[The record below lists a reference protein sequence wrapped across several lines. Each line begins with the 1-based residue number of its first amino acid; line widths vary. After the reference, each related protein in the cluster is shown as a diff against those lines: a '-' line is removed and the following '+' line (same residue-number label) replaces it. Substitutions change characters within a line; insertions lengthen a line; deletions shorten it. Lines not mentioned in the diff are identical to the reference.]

1 VKIFI
6 LNSAP
11 KYTGEAAHS
20 VDLTEQLIAH
30 GHQVLLILRS
40 DNIVADHAR
49 RRGIPVAATL
59 SYRFDPH
66 LSIRDIKTLRQLI
79 LREQP
84 DIIHCHRGNDH
95 GLAAL
100 VIATLRK
107 KPALVRTRHRVIPV
121 NLGRLNR
128 WLFLRAT
135 DGIISVSQCA
145 AKSFGPMLRWIEP
158 RHTIVYSSADTEY
171 FNPDR
176 RSVSWRQTNG
186 ITDDRIIIGLIA
198 RLQRVKGQVIFLK
211 AAALVGVRHPQVR
224 FLIAGGGVPRRHEK
238 LKQVAAE
245 LGLADRVLFFEWLP
259 EINEAMASL
268 DVGVLAS
275 LGSEGSSR
283 ITYEYMASGL
293 PIIAT
298 AVGCIPE
305 VITDDKTGLVVE
317 PNDPEAL
324 ARAMEKLLNNPEK
337 RKQLAINAH
346 QRSQDFYNRKRWLE
360 ETIAAYQKAIIHQTN
375 PRGMKGWFED
385 TVHILRLGQQEATH
399 KSSNR
404 FRQKK

>member
-1 VKIFI
+1 VKILI

-30 GHQVLLILRS
+30 GHQVFLILRS
-40 DNIVADHAR
+40 DNIVAEHAER
-49 RRGIPVAATL
+49 RQIPIAAKL
-59 SYRFDPH
+59 SFRFDPH
-66 LSIRDIKTLRQLI
+66 LSARDIKTLRQII

-84 DIIHCHRGNDH
+84 DIVHCHRGNDH

-121 NLGRLNR
+121 NLNRLNR

-135 DGIISVSQCA
+135 DGTISVSECA

-158 RHTIVYSSADTEY
+158 RHTIIYSSADTEY

-176 RSVSWRQTNG
+176 RSETWRQING
-186 ITDDRIIIGLIA
+186 LTDDQPLIGLIA
-198 RLQRVKGQVIFLK
+198 RLQRVKGQTIFIK
-211 AAALVGVRHPQVR
+211 AAALVAARHPQAR
-224 FLIAGGGVPRRHEK
+224 FLIAGGGVPRRREK
-238 LKQVAAE
+238 LKKVAAE
-245 LGLADRVLFFEWLP
+245 LGLADRNLFFDWLP
-259 EINEAMASL
+259 QINEAMASL
-268 DVGVLAS
+268 DIGVLAS

-305 VITDDKTGLVVE
+305 IITQDKTGLIVE

-324 ARAMEKLLNNPEK
+324 AHAMITLLENPEK
-337 RKQLAINAH
+337 RKQLAANAL
-346 QRSQDFYNRKRWLE
+346 QCSQEFYSRKRWLE
-360 ETIAAYQKAIIHQTN
+360 ETIAAYQKAIVHQQT
-375 PRGMKGWFED
+375 PRGFKGWLHD
-385 TVHILRLGQQEATH
+385 TAHIFRLGQQKATH

-404 FRQKK
+404 FREKK